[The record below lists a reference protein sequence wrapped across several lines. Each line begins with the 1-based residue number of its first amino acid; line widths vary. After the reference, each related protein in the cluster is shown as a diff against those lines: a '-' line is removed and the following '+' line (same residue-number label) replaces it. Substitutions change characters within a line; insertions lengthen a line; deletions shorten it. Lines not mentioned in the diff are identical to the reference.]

1 MNKYTYAQLSVMIHK
16 TLTVSEEAYNTFAPL
31 KTKIT
36 KVILRLARKREKGTL
51 LDYVRSLWPDPEL
64 AAKIEKVLEKRAQ
77 VRPRVA
83 ER

>member
-36 KVILRLARKREKGTL
+36 KVILRLARKREKAL
-51 LDYVRSLWPDPEL
+51 F
-64 AAKIEKVLEKRAQ
+64 
-77 VRPRVA
+77 
-83 ER
+83 